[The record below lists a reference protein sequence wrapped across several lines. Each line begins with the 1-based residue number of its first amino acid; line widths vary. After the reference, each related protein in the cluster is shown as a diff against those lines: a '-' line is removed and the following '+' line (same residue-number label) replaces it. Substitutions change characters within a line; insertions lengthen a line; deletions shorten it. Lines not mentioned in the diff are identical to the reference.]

1 MTVLFFKGCNNKI
14 INNPTSLNH
23 REGVSVYRVVLNS
36 SFPETSVSG
45 LLGFC
50 CPLVRKSPKR
60 ALTTSAFVKKRVPHG
75 SFKRFSFKAPS

>member
-14 INNPTSLNH
+14 INNPTS
-23 REGVSVYRVVLNS
+23 VSVYRVVLNS

-60 ALTTSAFVKKRVPHG
+60 ALTTSAFVKKRVPDC